1 MEKED
6 VLFLVDQR
14 GRASNRTGLE
24 GQIWFQFKC
33 FLEFLFLLEDEKRV
47 KKDRV
52 GVPRSS
58 TVSLCL
64 LQSCR
69 HLPSW

>member
-24 GQIWFQFKC
+24 GQGTD
-33 FLEFLFLLEDEKRV
+33 L
-47 KKDRV
+47 
-52 GVPRSS
+52 
-58 TVSLCL
+58 VSV
-64 LQSCR
+64 
-69 HLPSW
+69 